1 MIEKTCAYQRMS
13 FFLNDANQHRRE
25 QKDNTESPHP
35 KERVADVFPISTPAR
50 PTASQTA
57 GASGLTKVP
66 MMFPIIMAYAAEVP
80 GTPTSDVMDS
90 TIGRRA

>member
-1 MIEKTCAYQRMS
+1 MKEKTCAYPRMS
-13 FFLNDANQHRRE
+13 FFLNDANQHRHE

-35 KERVADVFPISTPAR
+35 KEGVADVFPHINPCKTYSEPN
-50 PTASQTA
+50 S